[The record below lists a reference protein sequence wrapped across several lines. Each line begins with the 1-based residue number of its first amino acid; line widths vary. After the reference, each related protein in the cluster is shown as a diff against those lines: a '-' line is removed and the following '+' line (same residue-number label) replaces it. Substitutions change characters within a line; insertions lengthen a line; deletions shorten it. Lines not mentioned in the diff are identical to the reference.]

1 MNKMNKMN
9 SILAFIFLCIPARIF
24 LAYISRIIPD
34 KYLKIYGILLLLMG
48 LSFLYLFITNSR
60 LNAPEAGGKTWW
72 SQFRILIGFFYIT
85 AAIYAFQGNRNLIW
99 VPLAIDIIFGII
111 IFIMHHIKLISS

>member
-1 MNKMNKMN
+1 MN

-72 SQFRILIGFFYIT
+72 SQFRILIGIFYII
-85 AAIYAFQGNRNLIW
+85 AAIYAFQGKRNLIW
-99 VPLAIDIIFGII
+99 IPLAIDIIFGII
-111 IFIMHHIKLISS
+111 IFGMHHGNLFSN

>member
-1 MNKMNKMN
+1 MN

-85 AAIYAFQGNRNLIW
+85 AAVYSFQGKRDLIW
-99 VPLAIDIIFGII
+99 IPLAIDIIFGII
-111 IFIMHHIKLISS
+111 IFVMHHKSILKN

>member
-1 MNKMNKMN
+1 MN

-48 LSFLYLFITNSR
+48 LSFLYLYFNNLR
-60 LNAPEAGGKTWW
+60 LNSPEAGGKTWW
-72 SQFRILIGFFYIT
+72 APFRLIIGFFYIA
-85 AAIYAFQGNRNLIW
+85 AAIYSFQGKRNLIW
-99 VPLAIDIIFGII
+99 IPLAMDIVFGII
-111 IFIMHHIKLISS
+111 IFLLKHLIKERMNSIH